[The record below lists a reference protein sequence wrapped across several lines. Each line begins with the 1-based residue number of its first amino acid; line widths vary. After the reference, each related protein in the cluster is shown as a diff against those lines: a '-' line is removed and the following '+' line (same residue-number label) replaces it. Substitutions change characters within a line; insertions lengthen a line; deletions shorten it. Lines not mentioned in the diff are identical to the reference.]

1 MPAGGPN
8 HADQRPLWPAIRR
21 GFRRRCPNC
30 AAGAMFRGYLSI
42 RDTCPVCGQEL
53 HHQRAG
59 DTAALATFVIVAVV
73 MAPLIVLTQLLLQP
87 QPLVMISVFSV
98 GTVALSLYLLPRL
111 KGVVIAWQWARRKH
125 GFGRDMPMA
134 QAGHARQTD
143 DGAAE

>member
-8 HADQRPLWPAIRR
+8 HADQRPLRPAIRR

-30 AAGAMFRGYLSI
+30 AAGTMFRGYLSI

-73 MAPLIVLTQLLLQP
+73 MAPLIVLTQMLLQP
-87 QPLVMISVFSV
+87 ELLIMISIFSV

-111 KGVVIAWQWARRKH
+111 KGMVIAWQWARRTH
-125 GFGRDMPMA
+125 GSGRDTPMA
-134 QAGHARQTD
+134 QAGRAKHSD
-143 DGAAE
+143 NGAAE